1 MRVPRRELGAY
12 RLYLA
17 MECSTSF
24 LVGITSAT
32 IAVYWVT
39 TGRLNPLQLVLL
51 GTSLELSYFLFQLPT
66 GALADAVSRR
76 LCVLV
81 GLFILGLGLVIE
93 GLSAAFAN
101 LVAAQVVLGLGY
113 ALNNGALEAPRWR
126 LRAGHVR
133 QRWPDSRRAGHR
145 RDRHADLDPDRT
157 AGGGGGAG
165 PGRWLPRGGEPP
177 DPARDRRDDGHP
189 GPRSSLMITL

>member
-1 MRVPRRELGAY
+1 
-12 RLYLA
+12 
-17 MECSTSF
+17 
-24 LVGITSAT
+24 
-32 IAVYWVT
+32 
-39 TGRLNPLQLVLL
+39 VLL

-157 AGGGGGAG
+157 AGGAALAPAASCLAAASRRIR
-165 PGRWLPRGGEPP
+165 PGT
-177 DPARDRRDDGHP
+177 DVTMATPAP
-189 GPRSSLMITL
+189 GLH